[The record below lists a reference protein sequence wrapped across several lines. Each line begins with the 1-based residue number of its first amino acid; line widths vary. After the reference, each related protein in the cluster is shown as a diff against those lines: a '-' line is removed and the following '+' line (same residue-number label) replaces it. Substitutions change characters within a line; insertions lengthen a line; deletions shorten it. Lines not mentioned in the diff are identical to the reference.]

1 MNYFSNLKSGI
12 EMSDEDISSF
22 GSVPTVTGLTAR
34 NSTAAVFTWVQFLL
48 FFMGLPRLS
57 ASRFFFFLS

>member
-1 MNYFSNLKSGI
+1 
-12 EMSDEDISSF
+12 MSDEDISSF

-34 NSTAAVFTWVQFLL
+34 NSTAAEVFTWVQFLV

-57 ASRFFFFLS
+57 ASRFFFFLP